1 MMPEPLGRNGPA
13 GISALASLVVCIYYF
28 SVWLLVGRGH
38 SGGVVAISYEPPH
51 NLSPAAMRYLLKKGL
66 DEKGFTAALIDMA
79 ARGCIEIQ
87 ERGDCYV
94 FSPGSTDISGL
105 PEEEKALAEGLLK
118 GGFAFELRSEN
129 HERVYQSIR
138 DMKHRLDILCEGVY
152 FRSHR
157 NYLIPGA
164 LLSAVLMIYLALV
177 LSIGSV
183 STLHALFLM
192 PFALIWTG
200 VFILLLMYARH
211 AWRSDAWLKGRPGV
225 ASSGSSGALLI
236 CLVDGIAEA
245 AVLVWLAYVTR
256 PWVPIVL
263 LFHAALLLVA
273 YHAIKAPTRAGRKL
287 MDEIEGFRRFI
298 CAVETDRLNRTNP
311 PDRTPALFARYLAYA
326 FALDGQQQWAAQL
339 ADVASE
345 STVGELEV
353 QDATFANS
361 WASLDLSSFGL
372 FVERW
377 FPFEIGKVS
386 IEIGPSENI

>member
-1 MMPEPLGRNGPA
+1 MPEPLGQNVPA
-13 GISALASLVVCIYYF
+13 AITALASLVACIYYF
-28 SVWLLVGRGH
+28 GVWLFVGRDRP
-38 SGGVVAISYEPPH
+38 SRIVAISYEPPH
-51 NLSPAAMRYLLKKGL
+51 NLSPVAMRYLLKKGL

-87 ERGDCYV
+87 ESGDCYV
-94 FSPGSTDISGL
+94 FSPGPTEICSL
-105 PEEEKALAEGLLK
+105 PEEEKTLAEGLLK

-129 HERVYQSIR
+129 HERVYQAVR

-157 NYLIPGA
+157 HYLIPGA
-164 LLSAVLMIYLALV
+164 LLSAALMIYLALV
-177 LSIGSV
+177 LSSGPV

-192 PFALIWTG
+192 PFALIWTF

-211 AWRSDAWLKGRPGV
+211 AWRSAAWLKGQPGV
-225 ASSGSSGALLI
+225 ASAGSNGSLLI
-236 CLVDGIAEA
+236 CLVDGVAEA
-245 AVLVWLAYVTR
+245 IVLVWLAHVTK
-256 PWVPIVL
+256 PWVPILL

-298 CAVETDRLNRTNP
+298 CAVEADRLNRTNP
-311 PDRTPALFARYLAYA
+311 PDRTPALFERYLPYA
-326 FALDGQQQWAAQL
+326 FALDSQQQWAAQF
-339 ADVASE
+339 ADVTSKSA
-345 STVGELEV
+345 VGKLEV
-353 QDATFANS
+353 QDTTFAKS

-377 FPFEIGKVS
+377 FPFEIGKLT